1 MNTDLKTT
9 SQDSQFSGFC
19 ELLGIAAWLAVWES
33 LLWAVCHCP
42 AFVHVANCLRSRK
55 GKATRKCSNK
65 TLVHFAHWAAFF
77 FYHKHPNAAGFSTGG
92 SSFSIILTLTTSD
105 YPKMPK
111 YREILVPSTQ
121 EQLRKTTAKEES
133 ARTVLLQS
141 HQAEQWI
148 SAEHVRTTAS
158 PPSERCF
165 SGTQQQDLTQRN
177 T

>member
-1 MNTDLKTT
+1 MLPG
-9 SQDSQFSGFC
+9 SQFGNPFSKQFAIVQ
-19 ELLGIAAWLAVWES
+19 LLYMLLTAWG
-33 LLWAVCHCP
+33 H
-42 AFVHVANCLRSRK
+42 
-55 GKATRKCSNK
+55 GKVRQPENVQTRHLFILH
-65 TLVHFAHWAAFF
+65 TGLHFF

-105 YPKMPK
+105 YPRMPK

-158 PPSERCF
+158 PPSERYF